1 MGTIEGKKI
10 LIMDDEVMIG
20 EIACQMLSFLGYEAR
35 HVLDGEAAIQ
45 LFLNNE
51 IKYLSIETIIEDCLN
66 HFPNASNLSIEQ
78 MVELDAK
85 VKDYVL
91 HQRKELS

>member
-1 MGTIEGKKI
+1 MC
-10 LIMDDEVMIG
+10 VVN
-20 EIACQMLSFLGYEAR
+20 AAN
-35 HVLDGEAAIQ
+35 EAAIQ

-66 HFPNASNLSIEQ
+66 HFPYASNLSIEQ

-91 HQRKELS
+91 HQHKELS